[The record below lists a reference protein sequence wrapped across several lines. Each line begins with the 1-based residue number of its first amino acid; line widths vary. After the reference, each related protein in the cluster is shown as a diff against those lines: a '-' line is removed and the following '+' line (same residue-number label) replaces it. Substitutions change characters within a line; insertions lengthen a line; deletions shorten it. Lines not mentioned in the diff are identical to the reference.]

1 MLPLPLLL
9 CGTYMICC
17 NGILLS
23 LISYLPW
30 LCVVLAEAFKGIAKR
45 ALTANK
51 WSRRAIKLETCSS
64 RRTFSVC
71 SWCKQDNKDATE
83 TSKYHQLIL
92 KTIFFHLCMTKAAN
106 LLSKCW
112 ACSIKNCEPC
122 SHCRSN
128 NCSKLWGMAKLP
140 LAPLP
145 NIEAKGL
152 APAVTDGVGGTRE
165 LVELLRCGWKIK

>member
-1 MLPLPLLL
+1 MLPLLL

-92 KTIFFHLCMTKAAN
+92 KTIFFTYAWQRRTYCQNA
-106 LLSKCW
+106 
-112 ACSIKNCEPC
+112 
-122 SHCRSN
+122 
-128 NCSKLWGMAKLP
+128 
-140 LAPLP
+140 
-145 NIEAKGL
+145 
-152 APAVTDGVGGTRE
+152 E
-165 LVELLRCGWKIK
+165 LVPLKIVNLVPIVVPITVPSFGVWLNCHWLHCQTLKLKG